1 MSYFTNDH
9 LKISDIIIDFE
20 ENMTLISKTNKLL
33 LSINNL
39 EEFNNLKIELNEKLN
54 NIENDTNI
62 LINTLKIIQYNI
74 RKLYDD
80 FAKIQSS
87 NGDLENKLKAI
98 INDNYALINNSREME
113 KQINYKNIIINEQN
127 KHIKELLKTN
137 KYNDKLIKDLKNKIK
152 NKNCQYKIP
161 NKIKPDIP
169 NSNKTIVNDK
179 IFHYENFLNL
189 KNIFNK
195 NIKKQISILTE
206 NNNETNFK
214 SKINRN
220 VKNEPSESSNVK
232 AKNFRTI
239 DNGKYIFKDDLE
251 QIGDDYIN
259 NKIKRNE
266 TTININKKSN
276 IFNKRKINNNE
287 FKENIIKFFT
297 NKKSYENSKDKI
309 LNNIDNKNKTYSSS
323 NTKKKKRKGQSAKNI
338 FKVNNKKFEFGDEN
352 SKLTSYF
359 LFNLQ
364 REKILDNKNTFEYLN
379 KKINKI

>member
-20 ENMTLISKTNKLL
+20 ENMTLIANTKKLL

-39 EEFNNLKIELNEKLN
+39 DEFNNLKAELNEKLN

-80 FAKIQSS
+80 YAKIQCS

-98 INDNYALINNSREME
+98 INDNYALINKSREME

-127 KHIKELLKTN
+127 KHIKELLKSN

-152 NKNCQYKIP
+152 SKNSQYKIP
-161 NKIKPDIP
+161 NKIKSDIP
-169 NSNKTIVNDK
+169 NANKTIANDK
-179 IFHYENFLNL
+179 IFYYENFLNL

-206 NNNETNFK
+206 NNNGTNIK
-214 SKINRN
+214 YKTNSNL
-220 VKNEPSESSNVK
+220 KNEPSEASNVK
-232 AKNFRTI
+232 TKNFSTI
-239 DNGKYIFKDDLE
+239 DNGKYIFKDELQQTEDE
-251 QIGDDYIN
+251 YIN

-266 TTININKKSN
+266 TTININKNSN

-287 FKENIIKFFT
+287 FKENIIKFST
-297 NKKSYENSKDKI
+297 NKKSYENAKDKI
-309 LNNIDNKNKTYSSS
+309 LNNVNNKHKTHSNS
-323 NTKKKKRKGQSAKNI
+323 NTKKMKRKGQSAKNI
-338 FKVNNKKFEFGDEN
+338 FKVKNKNFEFGDEN

-364 REKILDNKNTFEYLN
+364 REKILNNKNTFEYLN
-379 KKINKI
+379 KK

>member
-20 ENMTLISKTNKLL
+20 ENMTLITNTKKLL

-39 EEFNNLKIELNEKLN
+39 DEFNNLKAELNEKLN
-54 NIENDTNI
+54 NIENDINI

-80 FAKIQSS
+80 YAKIQCS

-98 INDNYALINNSREME
+98 INDNYALINKSREME

-127 KHIKELLKTN
+127 KHIKELLKSN

-152 NKNCQYKIP
+152 SKNSQYKIP
-161 NKIKPDIP
+161 NKIKSDIP
-169 NSNKTIVNDK
+169 NANKTIANDK
-179 IFHYENFLNL
+179 IFYYENFLNL

-206 NNNETNFK
+206 NNNGTNIK
-214 SKINRN
+214 YKTNSNL
-220 VKNEPSESSNVK
+220 KNEPSEASNVK
-232 AKNFRTI
+232 TKNFSTI
-239 DNGKYIFKDDLE
+239 DNGKYIFKDELQQTEDE
-251 QIGDDYIN
+251 YIN

-266 TTININKKSN
+266 TAININKNSN

-287 FKENIIKFFT
+287 FKENIIKFST
-297 NKKSYENSKDKI
+297 NKKSYENAKDKI
-309 LNNIDNKNKTYSSS
+309 LNNVNNKHKTHSNS
-323 NTKKKKRKGQSAKNI
+323 NTKKMKKKGQSAKNI
-338 FKVNNKKFEFGDEN
+338 FKVKNKNFEFGDEN

-364 REKILDNKNTFEYLN
+364 REKILNNKNTFEYLN
-379 KKINKI
+379 KK

>member
-20 ENMTLISKTNKLL
+20 ENMTLISNTKKLL

-39 EEFNNLKIELNEKLN
+39 DEFNNLKAELNEKLN

-80 FAKIQSS
+80 NAKIQCS

-98 INDNYALINNSREME
+98 INDNYALINKSREME

-127 KHIKELLKTN
+127 KHIKELLKSN

-152 NKNCQYKIP
+152 SKNSQYKIP
-161 NKIKPDIP
+161 NKIKSDIP
-169 NSNKTIVNDK
+169 NANKTIANDK
-179 IFHYENFLNL
+179 IFYYENFLNL

-206 NNNETNFK
+206 NNNGTNIK
-214 SKINRN
+214 YKTNSNL
-220 VKNEPSESSNVK
+220 KNEPSEASNVK
-232 AKNFRTI
+232 TKNFSTI
-239 DNGKYIFKDDLE
+239 DNGKYIFKDELQQTEDE
-251 QIGDDYIN
+251 YIN

-266 TTININKKSN
+266 TAININKNSN

-287 FKENIIKFFT
+287 FKENIIKFST
-297 NKKSYENSKDKI
+297 NKKSYENAKDKI
-309 LNNIDNKNKTYSSS
+309 LNNVNNKHKTHSNS
-323 NTKKKKRKGQSAKNI
+323 NTKKMKRKGQSAKNI
-338 FKVNNKKFEFGDEN
+338 FKVKNKNFEFGDEN

-364 REKILDNKNTFEYLN
+364 REKILNNKNTFEYLS
-379 KKINKI
+379 KK

>member
-20 ENMTLISKTNKLL
+20 ENMTLISNTKKLL

-39 EEFNNLKIELNEKLN
+39 DEINNLKAELNEKLN

-80 FAKIQSS
+80 NAKIQCS

-98 INDNYALINNSREME
+98 INDNYALINKSREME

-127 KHIKELLKTN
+127 KHIKELLKSN

-152 NKNCQYKIP
+152 SKNIQYKIP
-161 NKIKPDIP
+161 RIIKSDIP
-169 NSNKTIVNDK
+169 NDNKTIANDK
-179 IFHYENFLNL
+179 IFYYENFLNL

-206 NNNETNFK
+206 NNNGTNIK
-214 SKINRN
+214 YKTNSNL
-220 VKNEPSESSNVK
+220 KNEPSEASNVK
-232 AKNFRTI
+232 TKNFSTI
-239 DNGKYIFKDDLE
+239 DNGKYIFKDELQQTEDE
-251 QIGDDYIN
+251 YIN

-266 TTININKKSN
+266 TAININKNSN

-287 FKENIIKFFT
+287 FKENIIKFST
-297 NKKSYENSKDKI
+297 NKKSYENAKDKI
-309 LNNIDNKNKTYSSS
+309 LNNVNNKHKTHSNS
-323 NTKKKKRKGQSAKNI
+323 NTKKMKKKGQSAKNI
-338 FKVNNKKFEFGDEN
+338 FKVKNKNFEFGDEN

-364 REKILDNKNTFEYLN
+364 REKILNNKNTFEYLN
-379 KKINKI
+379 KK

>member
-152 NKNCQYKIP
+152 NKNCQYRIP

-195 NIKKQISILTE
+195 NLKKQISILTE
-206 NNNETNFK
+206 NNNKTDFNHKTN
-214 SKINRN
+214 SNL
-220 VKNEPSESSNVK
+220 KNEPSEESNTRF
-232 AKNFRTI
+232 KNISTI
-239 DNGKYIFKDDLE
+239 DNGKYIFKDELG
-251 QIGDDYIN
+251 QTDDEYIN

-266 TTININKKSN
+266 TTININNNSN
-276 IFNKRKINNNE
+276 IFNKRKTNNDN
-287 FKENIIKFFT
+287 FRENIIKIT
-297 NKKSYENSKDKI
+297 SNKKTYENTKDKI
-309 LNNIDNKNKTYSSS
+309 LNLLI
-323 NTKKKKRKGQSAKNI
+323 
-338 FKVNNKKFEFGDEN
+338 
-352 SKLTSYF
+352 L
-359 LFNLQ
+359 LF
-364 REKILDNKNTFEYLN
+364 
-379 KKINKI
+379 

>member
-20 ENMTLISKTNKLL
+20 ENMTLISNTKKLL

-39 EEFNNLKIELNEKLN
+39 DEFNNLKAELNEKLN

-80 FAKIQSS
+80 YAKIQCS

-98 INDNYALINNSREME
+98 INDNYALLNKSREME

-127 KHIKELLKTN
+127 KHIKELSKSN

-152 NKNCQYKIP
+152 SKNSQYKIP
-161 NKIKPDIP
+161 NKIKSDIP
-169 NSNKTIVNDK
+169 NANKTIANDK
-179 IFHYENFLNL
+179 IFYYENFLNL

-206 NNNETNFK
+206 NNNGTNIK
-214 SKINRN
+214 YKTNSNL
-220 VKNEPSESSNVK
+220 KNEPSEASNVK
-232 AKNFRTI
+232 TKNFSTI
-239 DNGKYIFKDDLE
+239 DNGKYIFKDELQQTEDE
-251 QIGDDYIN
+251 YIN

-266 TTININKKSN
+266 TAININKNSN

-287 FKENIIKFFT
+287 FKENIIKFST
-297 NKKSYENSKDKI
+297 NKKSYENAKDKI
-309 LNNIDNKNKTYSSS
+309 LNNVNNKHKTHSNS
-323 NTKKKKRKGQSAKNI
+323 NTKQMKRKGQSAKNI
-338 FKVNNKKFEFGDEN
+338 FKVKNKNFEFGDEN

-364 REKILDNKNTFEYLN
+364 REKILNNKNMFEYLN
-379 KKINKI
+379 KK

>member
-20 ENMTLISKTNKLL
+20 ENMTLISNTKKLL

-39 EEFNNLKIELNEKLN
+39 DEFNNLKAELNEKLN

-80 FAKIQSS
+80 YAKIQCS

-98 INDNYALINNSREME
+98 INDNYALINKSREME

-127 KHIKELLKTN
+127 KHIKELLKSN

-152 NKNCQYKIP
+152 SKNIQYKIP
-161 NKIKPDIP
+161 SKIKSDIP
-169 NSNKTIVNDK
+169 NANRTIANDK
-179 IFHYENFLNL
+179 IFYYENFLNL

-206 NNNETNFK
+206 NNNGTNIK
-214 SKINRN
+214 YKTNSNL
-220 VKNEPSESSNVK
+220 KNEPSEASNAK
-232 AKNFRTI
+232 TKNFSTI
-239 DNGKYIFKDDLE
+239 DNGKYIFKDELQQTEDE
-251 QIGDDYIN
+251 YIN

-266 TTININKKSN
+266 TAININKNSN

-287 FKENIIKFFT
+287 FKENIIKFST
-297 NKKSYENSKDKI
+297 NKKSYENAKDKI
-309 LNNIDNKNKTYSSS
+309 LNNVNNKHKTHSNS
-323 NTKKKKRKGQSAKNI
+323 NTKKMKRKGQSAKNI
-338 FKVNNKKFEFGDEN
+338 FKVKNKNFEFGDEN

-364 REKILDNKNTFEYLN
+364 REKILNNKNTFEYLN
-379 KKINKI
+379 KK

>member
-20 ENMTLISKTNKLL
+20 ENMTLISNTKKLL

-39 EEFNNLKIELNEKLN
+39 DEFNNLKAELNEKLN

-80 FAKIQSS
+80 YAKIQCS

-98 INDNYALINNSREME
+98 INDNYALINKSREME
-113 KQINYKNIIINEQN
+113 KQINYKNIIINEQS
-127 KHIKELLKTN
+127 KHIKELLKSN

-152 NKNCQYKIP
+152 SKNSQYKIP
-161 NKIKPDIP
+161 NKIKSDIP
-169 NSNKTIVNDK
+169 NANKTIANDK
-179 IFHYENFLNL
+179 IFYYENFLNL

-206 NNNETNFK
+206 NNNGTNIK
-214 SKINRN
+214 YKTNSNL
-220 VKNEPSESSNVK
+220 KNEPSEASNVK
-232 AKNFRTI
+232 TKNFSTI
-239 DNGKYIFKDDLE
+239 DNGKYIFKDELQQTEDE
-251 QIGDDYIN
+251 YIN

-266 TTININKKSN
+266 TAININKNSN

-287 FKENIIKFFT
+287 FKENIIKFST
-297 NKKSYENSKDKI
+297 NKKSYENAKDKI
-309 LNNIDNKNKTYSSS
+309 LNNVNNKHKTHSNS
-323 NTKKKKRKGQSAKNI
+323 NTKKMKKKGQSAKNI
-338 FKVNNKKFEFGDEN
+338 FKVKNKNFEFGDEN

-364 REKILDNKNTFEYLN
+364 REKILNNKNTFEYLN
-379 KKINKI
+379 KK

>member
-20 ENMTLISKTNKLL
+20 ENMTLITNTKKLL

-39 EEFNNLKIELNEKLN
+39 DEFNNLKAELNEKLN

-80 FAKIQSS
+80 YAKIQCS

-98 INDNYALINNSREME
+98 INDNYALINKSREME

-127 KHIKELLKTN
+127 KHIKELLKSN

-152 NKNCQYKIP
+152 SKNSQYKIP
-161 NKIKPDIP
+161 NKIKSDIP
-169 NSNKTIVNDK
+169 NANKTIANDK
-179 IFHYENFLNL
+179 IFYYENFLNL

-206 NNNETNFK
+206 NNNGTNIK
-214 SKINRN
+214 YKTNSNL
-220 VKNEPSESSNVK
+220 KNEPSEASNAK
-232 AKNFRTI
+232 TKNFSTI
-239 DNGKYIFKDDLE
+239 DNGKYIFKDELQQTEDE
-251 QIGDDYIN
+251 YIN

-266 TTININKKSN
+266 TAININKNSN

-287 FKENIIKFFT
+287 FKENIIKFST
-297 NKKSYENSKDKI
+297 NKKSYENAKDKI
-309 LNNIDNKNKTYSSS
+309 LNNVNNKHKTHSNS
-323 NTKKKKRKGQSAKNI
+323 NTKKMKKKGQSAKNI
-338 FKVNNKKFEFGDEN
+338 FKVKNKNFEFGDEN

-364 REKILDNKNTFEYLN
+364 REKILNNKNTFEYLN
-379 KKINKI
+379 KNK

>member
-20 ENMTLISKTNKLL
+20 ENMTLISNTKKLL

-39 EEFNNLKIELNEKLN
+39 DEFNNLKAELNEKLN

-80 FAKIQSS
+80 NAKIQCS

-98 INDNYALINNSREME
+98 INDNYALINKSREME

-127 KHIKELLKTN
+127 KHIKELLKSN

-152 NKNCQYKIP
+152 SKNSQYKIP
-161 NKIKPDIP
+161 NKIKSDIP
-169 NSNKTIVNDK
+169 NANKTIANDK
-179 IFHYENFLNL
+179 IFYYENFLNI

-206 NNNETNFK
+206 NNNGTNIK
-214 SKINRN
+214 YKTNSNL
-220 VKNEPSESSNVK
+220 KNEPSEASNVK
-232 AKNFRTI
+232 TKNFSTI
-239 DNGKYIFKDDLE
+239 DNGKYIFKDELQQTEDE
-251 QIGDDYIN
+251 YIN

-266 TTININKKSN
+266 TAININKNSN

-287 FKENIIKFFT
+287 FKENIIRFST
-297 NKKSYENSKDKI
+297 NKKSYENAKDKI
-309 LNNIDNKNKTYSSS
+309 LNNVNNKHKTHSNS
-323 NTKKKKRKGQSAKNI
+323 NTKQMKRKGQSAKNI
-338 FKVNNKKFEFGDEN
+338 FKVKNKNFEFGDEN

-364 REKILDNKNTFEYLN
+364 REKILNNKNTFEYLN
-379 KKINKI
+379 KNK

>member
-20 ENMTLISKTNKLL
+20 ENMTLITNTKKLL

-39 EEFNNLKIELNEKLN
+39 DEFNNLKAELNEKLN

-80 FAKIQSS
+80 NAKIQCS

-98 INDNYALINNSREME
+98 INDNYALINKSREME

-127 KHIKELLKTN
+127 KHIKELLKSN

-152 NKNCQYKIP
+152 SKNSQYKIP
-161 NKIKPDIP
+161 NKIKSDIP
-169 NSNKTIVNDK
+169 NANKTIANDK
-179 IFHYENFLNL
+179 IFYYENFLNL

-206 NNNETNFK
+206 NNNGTNIK
-214 SKINRN
+214 YKTNSNL
-220 VKNEPSESSNVK
+220 KNEPSEASNVK
-232 AKNFRTI
+232 TKNFSTI
-239 DNGKYIFKDDLE
+239 DNGKYIFKDELQQTEDE
-251 QIGDDYIN
+251 YIN

-266 TTININKKSN
+266 TAININKNSN

-287 FKENIIKFFT
+287 FKENIIKFST
-297 NKKSYENSKDKI
+297 NKKSYENAKDKI
-309 LNNIDNKNKTYSSS
+309 LNNVNNKHKTHSNS
-323 NTKKKKRKGQSAKNI
+323 NTKKMKRKGQSAKNI
-338 FKVNNKKFEFGDEN
+338 FKVKNKNFEFGDEN

-364 REKILDNKNTFEYLN
+364 REKILNNKNTFEYLN
-379 KKINKI
+379 KK

>member
-20 ENMTLISKTNKLL
+20 ENMTLISNTKKLL

-39 EEFNNLKIELNEKLN
+39 DEFNNLKAELNEKLN
-54 NIENDTNI
+54 SIENDTNI

-80 FAKIQSS
+80 YAKIQCS

-98 INDNYALINNSREME
+98 INDNYALINKSREME

-127 KHIKELLKTN
+127 KHIKELLKSN

-152 NKNCQYKIP
+152 SKNIQYKIP
-161 NKIKPDIP
+161 RKIKSDIP
-169 NSNKTIVNDK
+169 NANKTIANDK
-179 IFHYENFLNL
+179 IFYYENFLNL

-206 NNNETNFK
+206 NNNGTNIK
-214 SKINRN
+214 YKTNSNL
-220 VKNEPSESSNVK
+220 KNEPSEASNVK
-232 AKNFRTI
+232 TKNFSTI
-239 DNGKYIFKDDLE
+239 DNGKYIFKDELQQTEDE
-251 QIGDDYIN
+251 YIN

-266 TTININKKSN
+266 TAININKNSN

-287 FKENIIKFFT
+287 FKENIIRFST
-297 NKKSYENSKDKI
+297 NKKSYENAKDKI
-309 LNNIDNKNKTYSSS
+309 LNNVNNKHKTHSNS
-323 NTKKKKRKGQSAKNI
+323 NTKQMKRKGQSAKNI
-338 FKVNNKKFEFGDEN
+338 FKVKNKNFEFGDEN

-364 REKILDNKNTFEYLN
+364 REKILN
-379 KKINKI
+379 KK

>member
-20 ENMTLISKTNKLL
+20 ENMTLISNTKKLL

-39 EEFNNLKIELNEKLN
+39 DEFNNLKAELNEKLN

-80 FAKIQSS
+80 YAKIQCS

-98 INDNYALINNSREME
+98 INDNYALINKSREME

-127 KHIKELLKTN
+127 KHIKELLKSN

-152 NKNCQYKIP
+152 SKNSQYKIP
-161 NKIKPDIP
+161 RKIKSDIP
-169 NSNKTIVNDK
+169 NANKTIANDK
-179 IFHYENFLNL
+179 IFYYENFLNL

-206 NNNETNFK
+206 NNNGTNIK
-214 SKINRN
+214 YKTNSNL
-220 VKNEPSESSNVK
+220 KNEPSEASNVK
-232 AKNFRTI
+232 TKNFSTI
-239 DNGKYIFKDDLE
+239 DNGKYIFKDELQQTEDE
-251 QIGDDYIN
+251 YIN

-266 TTININKKSN
+266 TAININKNSN

-287 FKENIIKFFT
+287 FKENIIKFST
-297 NKKSYENSKDKI
+297 NKKSYENAKDKI
-309 LNNIDNKNKTYSSS
+309 LNNVNNKNKTHSNS
-323 NTKKKKRKGQSAKNI
+323 NTKKMKRKGQSAKNI
-338 FKVNNKKFEFGDEN
+338 FKVKNKNFEFGDEN

-364 REKILDNKNTFEYLN
+364 REKILNNKNTFEYSN
-379 KKINKI
+379 KK

>member
-20 ENMTLISKTNKLL
+20 ENMTLISNTKKLL

-39 EEFNNLKIELNEKLN
+39 DEFNNLKAELNEKLN

-80 FAKIQSS
+80 YAKIQCS

-98 INDNYALINNSREME
+98 INDNYALINKSREME

-127 KHIKELLKTN
+127 KHIKELLKSN

-152 NKNCQYKIP
+152 SKNSQYKIP
-161 NKIKPDIP
+161 NKIKSDIP
-169 NSNKTIVNDK
+169 NANKTIANDK
-179 IFHYENFLNL
+179 IFYYENFLNL

-206 NNNETNFK
+206 NNNGTNIK
-214 SKINRN
+214 YKTNSNL
-220 VKNEPSESSNVK
+220 KNEPSEASNVK
-232 AKNFRTI
+232 TKNFSTI
-239 DNGKYIFKDDLE
+239 DNGKYIFKDELQQTEDE
-251 QIGDDYIN
+251 YIN

-266 TTININKKSN
+266 TAININKNSN

-287 FKENIIKFFT
+287 FKENIIKFST
-297 NKKSYENSKDKI
+297 NKKSYENAKDKI
-309 LNNIDNKNKTYSSS
+309 LNNVNNKHKTHSNS
-323 NTKKKKRKGQSAKNI
+323 NTKKMKKKGQSAKNI
-338 FKVNNKKFEFGDEN
+338 FKVKNKNFEFGDEN

-364 REKILDNKNTFEYLN
+364 REKILNNKNTFEYLN
-379 KKINKI
+379 KK

>member
-20 ENMTLISKTNKLL
+20 ENMTLITNTKKLL

-39 EEFNNLKIELNEKLN
+39 DEFNNLKAELNEKLN
-54 NIENDTNI
+54 NIENDINI

-80 FAKIQSS
+80 YAKIQCS

-98 INDNYALINNSREME
+98 INDNYALINKSREME

-127 KHIKELLKTN
+127 KHIKELLKSN

-152 NKNCQYKIP
+152 SKNSQYKIP
-161 NKIKPDIP
+161 NKIKSDIP
-169 NSNKTIVNDK
+169 NANKTIANDK
-179 IFHYENFLNL
+179 IFYYENFLNL

-206 NNNETNFK
+206 NNNGTNIK
-214 SKINRN
+214 YKTNSNL
-220 VKNEPSESSNVK
+220 KNEPSEASNVK
-232 AKNFRTI
+232 TKNFSTI
-239 DNGKYIFKDDLE
+239 DNGKYIFKDELQQTEDE
-251 QIGDDYIN
+251 YIN

-266 TTININKKSN
+266 TTININKNSN

-287 FKENIIKFFT
+287 FKENIIKFST
-297 NKKSYENSKDKI
+297 NKKSYENAKDKI
-309 LNNIDNKNKTYSSS
+309 LNNVNNKHKTHSNS
-323 NTKKKKRKGQSAKNI
+323 NTKKMKKKGQSAKNI
-338 FKVNNKKFEFGDEN
+338 FKVKNKNFEFGDEN

-364 REKILDNKNTFEYLN
+364 REKILNNKKTFEYLN
-379 KKINKI
+379 KK

>member
-20 ENMTLISKTNKLL
+20 ENMTLITNTKKFL

-39 EEFNNLKIELNEKLN
+39 DEFNNLKAELNEKLN

-80 FAKIQSS
+80 YAKNQCS

-98 INDNYALINNSREME
+98 INDNYALINKSREME

-127 KHIKELLKTN
+127 KHIKELLKSN

-152 NKNCQYKIP
+152 SKNSQYKIP
-161 NKIKPDIP
+161 NKIKSDIP
-169 NSNKTIVNDK
+169 NANKTIANDK
-179 IFHYENFLNL
+179 IFYYENFLNL

-206 NNNETNFK
+206 NNNGTNIK
-214 SKINRN
+214 YKTNSNL
-220 VKNEPSESSNVK
+220 KNEPSEVSNAK
-232 AKNFRTI
+232 TKNFSTI
-239 DNGKYIFKDDLE
+239 DNGKYIFKDELQQTEDE
-251 QIGDDYIN
+251 YIN

-266 TTININKKSN
+266 TTINIYKNSN
-276 IFNKRKINNNE
+276 IFNKKKINNNE
-287 FKENIIKFFT
+287 FKENIIKFST
-297 NKKSYENSKDKI
+297 NKKSYENAKDKI
-309 LNNIDNKNKTYSSS
+309 LNNVNNKHKTHS
-323 NTKKKKRKGQSAKNI
+323 NSNIKQMKRKGQSAKNI
-338 FKVNNKKFEFGDEN
+338 FKVKNKNFEFGDEN

-364 REKILDNKNTFEYLN
+364 REKILNNKNTF
-379 KKINKI
+379 

>member
-20 ENMTLISKTNKLL
+20 ENMTLISNTKKLL

-39 EEFNNLKIELNEKLN
+39 DEFNNLKAELNEKLN

-80 FAKIQSS
+80 NAKIQCS
-87 NGDLENKLKAI
+87 NGDLENKLNAI
-98 INDNYALINNSREME
+98 INDNYALLNKSREME

-127 KHIKELLKTN
+127 KHIKELLKSN

-152 NKNCQYKIP
+152 SKNSQYKIP
-161 NKIKPDIP
+161 NKIKSDIP
-169 NSNKTIVNDK
+169 NANKTIANDK
-179 IFHYENFLNL
+179 IFYYENFLNL

-206 NNNETNFK
+206 NNNGTNIK
-214 SKINRN
+214 YKTNSNL
-220 VKNEPSESSNVK
+220 KNEPSEASN
-232 AKNFRTI
+232 AKTKIFSTI
-239 DNGKYIFKDDLE
+239 DNGKYIFKDELQQTEDE
-251 QIGDDYIN
+251 YIN
-259 NKIKRNE
+259 NIIKRNE
-266 TTININKKSN
+266 TTTNINKNSN

-287 FKENIIKFFT
+287 FKENIIKFST
-297 NKKSYENSKDKI
+297 NKKSYENAKDKI
-309 LNNIDNKNKTYSSS
+309 LNNVNNKHKTHSNS
-323 NTKKKKRKGQSAKNI
+323 NTKKMKKKGQSAKNI
-338 FKVNNKKFEFGDEN
+338 FKVKNKNFEFGDEN

-364 REKILDNKNTFEYLN
+364 REKILNNKNTFEYLN
-379 KKINKI
+379 KNK

>member
-20 ENMTLISKTNKLL
+20 ENMTLISNINKLL

-39 EEFNNLKIELNEKLN
+39 DEFNNLKSELNEKLN

-80 FAKIQSS
+80 FAKMQCRY
-87 NGDLENKLKAI
+87 GDLENKLKAI
-98 INDNYALINNSREME
+98 INDNLNLLNKSKETE
-113 KQINYKNIIINEQN
+113 KQINYKNIIIDEQN

-137 KYNDKLIKDLKNKIK
+137 KYNDRLIKDLKYQIK
-152 NKNCQYKIP
+152 NKNNHYKVNNQVKQEIP
-161 NKIKPDIP
+161 NG
-169 NSNKTIVNDK
+169 NKTLENDK

-195 NIKKQISILTE
+195 NLKKQICILTE
-206 NNNETNFK
+206 NNNGTDYNHKTN
-214 SKINRN
+214 SNL
-220 VKNEPSESSNVK
+220 KNAPSEESNTRF
-232 AKNFRTI
+232 KNFSTI
-239 DNGKYIFKDDLE
+239 DNGKYIFKDELAQTDE
-251 QIGDDYIN
+251 EYIN

-266 TTININKKSN
+266 TTININNNSN
-276 IFNKRKINNNE
+276 LFNKRKTNNDN
-287 FKENIIKFFT
+287 FKENNIKISS
-297 NKKSYENSKDKI
+297 NKKTYENTKDKI
-309 LNNIDNKNKTYSSS
+309 LNKANNSNKTHI
-323 NTKKKKRKGQSAKNI
+323 NFDTKKMKKKGKSAKNI
-338 FKVNNKKFEFGDEN
+338 FKVKNKNFEFGDEN

-364 REKILDNKNTFEYLN
+364 REKILNNKNTFEFLN
-379 KKINKI
+379 KK

>member
-20 ENMTLISKTNKLL
+20 ENMTLISNTKKLL

-39 EEFNNLKIELNEKLN
+39 DEFNNLKAELNEKLN

-80 FAKIQSS
+80 YAKIQCS

-98 INDNYALINNSREME
+98 INDNYALINKSREME

-127 KHIKELLKTN
+127 KHIKELLKSN

-152 NKNCQYKIP
+152 SKNSQYKIP
-161 NKIKPDIP
+161 NKIKSDIP
-169 NSNKTIVNDK
+169 NANKTIANDK
-179 IFHYENFLNL
+179 IFYYENFLNL

-206 NNNETNFK
+206 NNNGTNIK
-214 SKINRN
+214 YKTNSNL
-220 VKNEPSESSNVK
+220 KNEPSEASNVK
-232 AKNFRTI
+232 TKNFSTI
-239 DNGKYIFKDDLE
+239 DNGKYIFKDELQQTEDE
-251 QIGDDYIN
+251 YIN

-266 TTININKKSN
+266 TAININKNSN

-287 FKENIIKFFT
+287 FKENIIKFST
-297 NKKSYENSKDKI
+297 NKKSYENAKDKI
-309 LNNIDNKNKTYSSS
+309 LNNVNNKHKTHSNS
-323 NTKKKKRKGQSAKNI
+323 NTKKMKRKGQSAKNI
-338 FKVNNKKFEFGDEN
+338 FKVKNKNFEFGDEN

-364 REKILDNKNTFEYLN
+364 REKILNNKNTFEYLS
-379 KKINKI
+379 KK

>member
-20 ENMTLISKTNKLL
+20 ENMTLISNTKKLL

-39 EEFNNLKIELNEKLN
+39 DEFNNLKVELNEKLN

-80 FAKIQSS
+80 NAKIQCS

-98 INDNYALINNSREME
+98 INDNYALINKSREME

-127 KHIKELLKTN
+127 KHIKELLKSN

-152 NKNCQYKIP
+152 SKNSQYKIP
-161 NKIKPDIP
+161 NKIKSDIP
-169 NSNKTIVNDK
+169 NANKTISNDK
-179 IFHYENFLNL
+179 IFYYENFLNL

-206 NNNETNFK
+206 NNNGTNIK
-214 SKINRN
+214 YKTNSNL
-220 VKNEPSESSNVK
+220 KNEPSEASNVK
-232 AKNFRTI
+232 TKNFSTI
-239 DNGKYIFKDDLE
+239 DNGKYIFKDELQQTEDE
-251 QIGDDYIN
+251 YIN

-266 TTININKKSN
+266 TTININKNSN

-287 FKENIIKFFT
+287 FKENIIKFST
-297 NKKSYENSKDKI
+297 NKKSYENAKDKI
-309 LNNIDNKNKTYSSS
+309 LNNVNNKHKTHSNS
-323 NTKKKKRKGQSAKNI
+323 NTKQMKRKGQSAKNI
-338 FKVNNKKFEFGDEN
+338 FKVKNKNFEFGDEN

-364 REKILDNKNTFEYLN
+364 REKILNNKNTFEYLN
-379 KKINKI
+379 KK

>member
-20 ENMTLISKTNKLL
+20 ENMTLISNTKKLL

-39 EEFNNLKIELNEKLN
+39 DGFNNLKEELNEKLN

-98 INDNYALINNSREME
+98 INDNYALINKSREME

-127 KHIKELLKTN
+127 KHIKELLKSN

-152 NKNCQYKIP
+152 SKNSQYKIP
-161 NKIKPDIP
+161 NKIKSDIP
-169 NSNKTIVNDK
+169 NANKTIANDK
-179 IFHYENFLNL
+179 IFYYENFLNL

-206 NNNETNFK
+206 NNNGTNIK
-214 SKINRN
+214 YKTNSNL
-220 VKNEPSESSNVK
+220 KNEPSEASNVK
-232 AKNFRTI
+232 TKNFSTI
-239 DNGKYIFKDDLE
+239 DNGKYIFKDELQQTEDE
-251 QIGDDYIN
+251 YIN

-266 TTININKKSN
+266 TAININKNSN

-287 FKENIIKFFT
+287 FKENIIKFST
-297 NKKSYENSKDKI
+297 NKKSYENAKDKI
-309 LNNIDNKNKTYSSS
+309 LNNVNNKHKTHSNS
-323 NTKKKKRKGQSAKNI
+323 NTKKMKKKGQSAKNI
-338 FKVNNKKFEFGDEN
+338 FKVKNKNFEFGDEN

-364 REKILDNKNTFEYLN
+364 REKIINNKNTFEYLN
-379 KKINKI
+379 KK

>member
-20 ENMTLISKTNKLL
+20 ENMTLITNTKKLL

-39 EEFNNLKIELNEKLN
+39 DEFNNLKAELNEKLN

-80 FAKIQSS
+80 YAKIQCS

-98 INDNYALINNSREME
+98 INDNYALINKSREME

-127 KHIKELLKTN
+127 KHIKELLKSN
-137 KYNDKLIKDLKNKIK
+137 KYNDKLIKDLKSKIK
-152 NKNCQYKIP
+152 SKNSQYKIP
-161 NKIKPDIP
+161 SKIKSEIP
-169 NSNKTIVNDK
+169 NANKTIANDK
-179 IFHYENFLNL
+179 IFYYENFLNL

-206 NNNETNFK
+206 NNNGTNIK
-214 SKINRN
+214 YKTNSNL
-220 VKNEPSESSNVK
+220 KNEPSEASNVK
-232 AKNFRTI
+232 TKNFSTI
-239 DNGKYIFKDDLE
+239 DNGKYIFKDELQQTEDE
-251 QIGDDYIN
+251 YIN

-266 TTININKKSN
+266 TAININKNSN

-287 FKENIIKFFT
+287 FKENIIKFST
-297 NKKSYENSKDKI
+297 NKKSYENAKDKI
-309 LNNIDNKNKTYSSS
+309 LNNVNNKHKTHSNS
-323 NTKKKKRKGQSAKNI
+323 NTKKMKKKGQSAKNI
-338 FKVNNKKFEFGDEN
+338 FKVKNKNFEFGDEN

-364 REKILDNKNTFEYLN
+364 REKILNNKNTFEYLN
-379 KKINKI
+379 KK

>member
-20 ENMTLISKTNKLL
+20 ENMTLITNTKKLL

-39 EEFNNLKIELNEKLN
+39 DEFNNLKAELNEKLN

-80 FAKIQSS
+80 YAKIQSS
-87 NGDLENKLKAI
+87 NSDLENKLKAI
-98 INDNYALINNSREME
+98 INDNYALINKSREME

-127 KHIKELLKTN
+127 KHIKELLKSN

-152 NKNCQYKIP
+152 SKNSQYKIP
-161 NKIKPDIP
+161 NKIKSDIP
-169 NSNKTIVNDK
+169 NANKTIANDK
-179 IFHYENFLNL
+179 IFYYENFLNL

-206 NNNETNFK
+206 NNNGTNIK
-214 SKINRN
+214 YKTNSNL
-220 VKNEPSESSNVK
+220 KNEPSEASNVK
-232 AKNFRTI
+232 TKNFSTI
-239 DNGKYIFKDDLE
+239 DNGKYIFKDELQQTEDE
-251 QIGDDYIN
+251 YIN

-266 TTININKKSN
+266 TAININKNSN

-287 FKENIIKFFT
+287 FKENIIKFST
-297 NKKSYENSKDKI
+297 NKKSYENAKDKI
-309 LNNIDNKNKTYSSS
+309 LNNVNNKHKTHSNS
-323 NTKKKKRKGQSAKNI
+323 NTKQMKRKGQSAKNI
-338 FKVNNKKFEFGDEN
+338 FKVKNKNFEFGDEN

-364 REKILDNKNTFEYLN
+364 REKILNNKNIFEYLN
-379 KKINKI
+379 KK

>member
-20 ENMTLISKTNKLL
+20 ENMTLISNTKKLL

-39 EEFNNLKIELNEKLN
+39 DEFNNLKAELNEKLN

-80 FAKIQSS
+80 NAKIQCS

-98 INDNYALINNSREME
+98 INDNYALINKSREME

-127 KHIKELLKTN
+127 KHIKELLKSN

-152 NKNCQYKIP
+152 SKNSQYKIP
-161 NKIKPDIP
+161 NKIKSDIP
-169 NSNKTIVNDK
+169 NANKTIANDK
-179 IFHYENFLNL
+179 IFYYENFLNL

-206 NNNETNFK
+206 NNNGTNIK
-214 SKINRN
+214 YKTNSNL
-220 VKNEPSESSNVK
+220 KNEPSEASNVK
-232 AKNFRTI
+232 TKNFSTI
-239 DNGKYIFKDDLE
+239 DNGKYIFKDELQQTEDE
-251 QIGDDYIN
+251 YIN

-266 TTININKKSN
+266 TAININKNSN

-287 FKENIIKFFT
+287 FKENIIKFST
-297 NKKSYENSKDKI
+297 NKKSYENAKDKI
-309 LNNIDNKNKTYSSS
+309 LNNVNNKHKTHSNS
-323 NTKKKKRKGQSAKNI
+323 NTKQMKRKGQSAKNI
-338 FKVNNKKFEFGDEN
+338 FKVKNKNFEFGDEN

-364 REKILDNKNTFEYLN
+364 REKILNNKNAFEYLN
-379 KKINKI
+379 KK

>member
-20 ENMTLISKTNKLL
+20 ENMTLISNTKKLL

-39 EEFNNLKIELNEKLN
+39 DEFNNLKAELNEKLN

-80 FAKIQSS
+80 YAKIQCS

-98 INDNYALINNSREME
+98 INDNYALINKSREME

-127 KHIKELLKTN
+127 KHIKELLKSN

-152 NKNCQYKIP
+152 SKNSQYKIP
-161 NKIKPDIP
+161 NKIKSDIP
-169 NSNKTIVNDK
+169 NANKTIANDK
-179 IFHYENFLNL
+179 IFYYENFLNL

-206 NNNETNFK
+206 NNNGTNIK
-214 SKINRN
+214 YKTNSNL
-220 VKNEPSESSNVK
+220 KNEPSEASNVK
-232 AKNFRTI
+232 TKNFSTI
-239 DNGKYIFKDDLE
+239 DNGKYIFKDELQQTEDE
-251 QIGDDYIN
+251 YIN

-266 TTININKKSN
+266 TAININKNSN

-287 FKENIIKFFT
+287 FKENIIKFST
-297 NKKSYENSKDKI
+297 NKKSYENAKDKI
-309 LNNIDNKNKTYSSS
+309 LNNVNNKHKTHSNS
-323 NTKKKKRKGQSAKNI
+323 NTKKMKRKGQSAKNI
-338 FKVNNKKFEFGDEN
+338 FKVKNKNFEFGDEN

-364 REKILDNKNTFEYLN
+364 REKILNNKNTFEYLN
-379 KKINKI
+379 KK

>member
-20 ENMTLISKTNKLL
+20 ENMTLISNTKKLL

-39 EEFNNLKIELNEKLN
+39 DEFNNLKEELNEKLN

-80 FAKIQSS
+80 YAKNQCS
-87 NGDLENKLKAI
+87 NGDLENKLKTI
-98 INDNYALINNSREME
+98 INDNYALINKSREME

-127 KHIKELLKTN
+127 KHIKELLKSN

-152 NKNCQYKIP
+152 SKNSQYKIP
-161 NKIKPDIP
+161 NKIKSDIP
-169 NSNKTIVNDK
+169 NDNKTIANDK
-179 IFHYENFLNL
+179 IFYYENFLNL

-206 NNNETNFK
+206 NNNGTNIK
-214 SKINRN
+214 YKTNSNL
-220 VKNEPSESSNVK
+220 KNEPSEASNVK
-232 AKNFRTI
+232 TKNFSTI
-239 DNGKYIFKDDLE
+239 DNGKYIFKDELQQTEDE
-251 QIGDDYIN
+251 YIN

-266 TTININKKSN
+266 TAININKNSN

-287 FKENIIKFFT
+287 FKENIIKFST
-297 NKKSYENSKDKI
+297 NKKSYENAKDKI
-309 LNNIDNKNKTYSSS
+309 LNNVNNKHKTHSNS
-323 NTKKKKRKGQSAKNI
+323 NTKKMKRKGQSAKNI
-338 FKVNNKKFEFGDEN
+338 FKVKNKNFEFGDEN

-364 REKILDNKNTFEYLN
+364 REKILNNKNTFEYLN
-379 KKINKI
+379 KK

>member
-20 ENMTLISKTNKLL
+20 ENMTLISNTKKLL

-39 EEFNNLKIELNEKLN
+39 DEFNNLKAELNEKLN

-80 FAKIQSS
+80 YAKIQCS

-98 INDNYALINNSREME
+98 INDNYALINKSREME

-127 KHIKELLKTN
+127 KHIKELLKSN

-152 NKNCQYKIP
+152 SKNSQYKIP
-161 NKIKPDIP
+161 NKIKSDIP
-169 NSNKTIVNDK
+169 NDNKTIANDK
-179 IFHYENFLNL
+179 IFYYENFLNL

-206 NNNETNFK
+206 NNNGTNIK
-214 SKINRN
+214 YKTNSNL
-220 VKNEPSESSNVK
+220 KNEPSEASNVK
-232 AKNFRTI
+232 TKNFSTI
-239 DNGKYIFKDDLE
+239 DNGKYIFKDELQQTEDE
-251 QIGDDYIN
+251 YIN

-266 TTININKKSN
+266 TAININKNSN

-287 FKENIIKFFT
+287 FKENIIKFST
-297 NKKSYENSKDKI
+297 NKKSYENAKDKI
-309 LNNIDNKNKTYSSS
+309 LNNVNNKHKTHSNS
-323 NTKKKKRKGQSAKNI
+323 NTKKMKKKGQSAKNI
-338 FKVNNKKFEFGDEN
+338 FKVKNKNFEFGDEN

-364 REKILDNKNTFEYLN
+364 REKILNNKNTFEYLN
-379 KKINKI
+379 KK

>member
-20 ENMTLISKTNKLL
+20 ENMTLISNTKKLL

-39 EEFNNLKIELNEKLN
+39 DEFNNLKAELNEKLN

-80 FAKIQSS
+80 YAKIQCS

-98 INDNYALINNSREME
+98 INDNYAL
-113 KQINYKNIIINEQN
+113 N
-127 KHIKELLKTN
+127 KHIKELLKSN

-152 NKNCQYKIP
+152 SKNSQYKIP
-161 NKIKPDIP
+161 NKIKSDIP
-169 NSNKTIVNDK
+169 NANKTIANDK
-179 IFHYENFLNL
+179 IFYYENFLNL

-206 NNNETNFK
+206 NNNGTNIK
-214 SKINRN
+214 YKTNSNL
-220 VKNEPSESSNVK
+220 KNEPSEASNVK
-232 AKNFRTI
+232 TKNFSTI
-239 DNGKYIFKDDLE
+239 DNGKYIFKDELQQTEDE
-251 QIGDDYIN
+251 YIN

-266 TTININKKSN
+266 TAININKNSN

-287 FKENIIKFFT
+287 FKENIIKFST
-297 NKKSYENSKDKI
+297 NKKSYENAKDKI
-309 LNNIDNKNKTYSSS
+309 LNNVNNKNKTHSNS
-323 NTKKKKRKGQSAKNI
+323 NTKKMKKKGQSAKNI
-338 FKVNNKKFEFGDEN
+338 FKVKNKNFEFGDEN

-364 REKILDNKNTFEYLN
+364 REKILNNKNTFEYLN
-379 KKINKI
+379 KK

>member
-20 ENMTLISKTNKLL
+20 ENMTLISNTKKLL

-39 EEFNNLKIELNEKLN
+39 DEFNNLKAELNEKLN

-80 FAKIQSS
+80 YAKNQCS
-87 NGDLENKLKAI
+87 NDDLENKLKAI
-98 INDNYALINNSREME
+98 INDNYALINKSREME

-127 KHIKELLKTN
+127 KHIKELLKSN

-152 NKNCQYKIP
+152 SKNSQYKIP
-161 NKIKPDIP
+161 NKIKSDIP
-169 NSNKTIVNDK
+169 NANRTIANDK
-179 IFHYENFLNL
+179 IFYYENFLNL

-206 NNNETNFK
+206 NNNGTNIK
-214 SKINRN
+214 YKTNSNL
-220 VKNEPSESSNVK
+220 KNEPSEASNVK
-232 AKNFRTI
+232 TKNFSTI
-239 DNGKYIFKDDLE
+239 DNGKYIFKDELQQTEDE
-251 QIGDDYIN
+251 YIN

-266 TTININKKSN
+266 TTININKNSN

-287 FKENIIKFFT
+287 FKENIIKFST
-297 NKKSYENSKDKI
+297 NKKSYENAKDKI
-309 LNNIDNKNKTYSSS
+309 LNNVNNKHKTHSNS
-323 NTKKKKRKGQSAKNI
+323 NTKQMKRKGQSAKNI
-338 FKVNNKKFEFGDEN
+338 FKVKNKNFEFGDEN

-364 REKILDNKNTFEYLN
+364 REKILNNKNTFEYLN
-379 KKINKI
+379 KK

>member
-20 ENMTLISKTNKLL
+20 ENMTLITNTKKLL

-39 EEFNNLKIELNEKLN
+39 DEFNNLKAELNEKLN

-80 FAKIQSS
+80 YAKIQCS

-98 INDNYALINNSREME
+98 INDNYALINKSREME

-127 KHIKELLKTN
+127 KHIKELLKSN

-152 NKNCQYKIP
+152 SKNSQYKIP
-161 NKIKPDIP
+161 NKIKSDIP
-169 NSNKTIVNDK
+169 NDNKTIANDK
-179 IFHYENFLNL
+179 IFYYENFLNL

-206 NNNETNFK
+206 NNNGTNIK
-214 SKINRN
+214 YKTNSNL
-220 VKNEPSESSNVK
+220 KNEPSEASNVK
-232 AKNFRTI
+232 TKNFSTI
-239 DNGKYIFKDDLE
+239 DNGKYIFKDELQQTEDE
-251 QIGDDYIN
+251 YIN

-266 TTININKKSN
+266 TAININKNSN

-287 FKENIIKFFT
+287 FKENIIKFST
-297 NKKSYENSKDKI
+297 NKKSYENAKDKI
-309 LNNIDNKNKTYSSS
+309 LNNVNNKHKTHSNS
-323 NTKKKKRKGQSAKNI
+323 NTKKMKRKGQSAKNI
-338 FKVNNKKFEFGDEN
+338 FKVKNKNFEFGDEN

-364 REKILDNKNTFEYLN
+364 REKILNNKNTFEYLN
-379 KKINKI
+379 KK

>member
-20 ENMTLISKTNKLL
+20 ENMTLISNTKKLL

-39 EEFNNLKIELNEKLN
+39 DEFNNLKAELNEKLN

-80 FAKIQSS
+80 YAKIQCS

-98 INDNYALINNSREME
+98 INDNYALINKSREME

-127 KHIKELLKTN
+127 KHIKELLKSN

-152 NKNCQYKIP
+152 SKNSQYKIP
-161 NKIKPDIP
+161 NKIKSDIP
-169 NSNKTIVNDK
+169 NANKTIANDK
-179 IFHYENFLNL
+179 IFYYENFLNL

-206 NNNETNFK
+206 NNNGTNIK
-214 SKINRN
+214 YKTNSNL
-220 VKNEPSESSNVK
+220 KNEPSEASN
-232 AKNFRTI
+232 AKTKIFSTI
-239 DNGKYIFKDDLE
+239 DNGKYIFKDELQQTEDE
-251 QIGDDYIN
+251 YIN

-266 TTININKKSN
+266 TTININKNSN

-287 FKENIIKFFT
+287 FKENIIKFST
-297 NKKSYENSKDKI
+297 NKKSYENAKDKI
-309 LNNIDNKNKTYSSS
+309 LNNVNNKHKTHS
-323 NTKKKKRKGQSAKNI
+323 NSNIKKMKRKGQSAKNI
-338 FKVNNKKFEFGDEN
+338 FKVKNKNFEFGDEN

-364 REKILDNKNTFEYLN
+364 REKILNNKNTFEYLN
-379 KKINKI
+379 KK

>member
-20 ENMTLISKTNKLL
+20 ENMTLISNTKKLL

-39 EEFNNLKIELNEKLN
+39 DEFNNLKAELNEKLN

-80 FAKIQSS
+80 YAKIQSS
-87 NGDLENKLKAI
+87 NSDLENKLKAI
-98 INDNYALINNSREME
+98 INDNYALINKSREME

-127 KHIKELLKTN
+127 KHIKELLKSN

-152 NKNCQYKIP
+152 SKNSQYKIP
-161 NKIKPDIP
+161 NKIKSDIP
-169 NSNKTIVNDK
+169 NANKTIANDK
-179 IFHYENFLNL
+179 IFYYENFLNL

-206 NNNETNFK
+206 NNNGTNIK
-214 SKINRN
+214 YKTNSNL
-220 VKNEPSESSNVK
+220 KNEPSEASNVK
-232 AKNFRTI
+232 TKNFSTI
-239 DNGKYIFKDDLE
+239 DNGKYIFKDELQQTEDE
-251 QIGDDYIN
+251 YIN
-259 NKIKRNE
+259 NKIERNE
-266 TTININKKSN
+266 TAININKNSN

-287 FKENIIKFFT
+287 FKENIIKFST
-297 NKKSYENSKDKI
+297 NKKSYENAKDKI
-309 LNNIDNKNKTYSSS
+309 LNNVNNKHKTHSNS
-323 NTKKKKRKGQSAKNI
+323 NTKKMKRKGQSAKNI
-338 FKVNNKKFEFGDEN
+338 FKVKNKNFEFGDEN

-364 REKILDNKNTFEYLN
+364 REKILNNKNTFEYLS
-379 KKINKI
+379 KK

>member
-20 ENMTLISKTNKLL
+20 ENMTLISNSKKLL

-39 EEFNNLKIELNEKLN
+39 DEFNNLKAELNEKLN

-80 FAKIQSS
+80 NAKIQCS

-98 INDNYALINNSREME
+98 INDNYALINKSREME

-127 KHIKELLKTN
+127 KHIKELLKSN

-152 NKNCQYKIP
+152 SKNSQYKIP
-161 NKIKPDIP
+161 NKIKSDIP
-169 NSNKTIVNDK
+169 NANKTIANDK
-179 IFHYENFLNL
+179 IFYYENFLNL

-206 NNNETNFK
+206 NNNGTNIK
-214 SKINRN
+214 YKTNSNL
-220 VKNEPSESSNVK
+220 KNEPSEASNVK
-232 AKNFRTI
+232 TKNFSKI
-239 DNGKYIFKDDLE
+239 DNGKYIFKDELQQTEDE
-251 QIGDDYIN
+251 YIN

-266 TTININKKSN
+266 TAININKNSN

-287 FKENIIKFFT
+287 FKENIIKFST
-297 NKKSYENSKDKI
+297 NKKSYENAKDKI
-309 LNNIDNKNKTYSSS
+309 LNNVNNKNKTHSNS
-323 NTKKKKRKGQSAKNI
+323 NTKKMKRKGQSAKNI
-338 FKVNNKKFEFGDEN
+338 FKVKNKNFEFGDEN

-364 REKILDNKNTFEYLN
+364 REKILNNKNTFEYLN
-379 KKINKI
+379 KK

>member
-20 ENMTLISKTNKLL
+20 ENMTLISNTKKLL

-39 EEFNNLKIELNEKLN
+39 DEFNNLKAELNEKLN

-80 FAKIQSS
+80 NAKIQCS

-98 INDNYALINNSREME
+98 INDNYALINKSREME

-127 KHIKELLKTN
+127 KHIKELLKSN

-152 NKNCQYKIP
+152 SKNSQYKIP
-161 NKIKPDIP
+161 NKIKSDIP
-169 NSNKTIVNDK
+169 NANKTIANDK
-179 IFHYENFLNL
+179 IFYYENFLNL

-206 NNNETNFK
+206 NNNGTNIK
-214 SKINRN
+214 YKTNSNL
-220 VKNEPSESSNVK
+220 KNEPSEASNVK
-232 AKNFRTI
+232 TKNFSTI
-239 DNGKYIFKDDLE
+239 DNGKYIFKDELQQTEDE
-251 QIGDDYIN
+251 YIN

-266 TTININKKSN
+266 TAININKNSN

-287 FKENIIKFFT
+287 FKENIIKFST
-297 NKKSYENSKDKI
+297 NKKSYENAKDKI
-309 LNNIDNKNKTYSSS
+309 LNNVNNKHKTHSNS
-323 NTKKKKRKGQSAKNI
+323 NTKKMKRKGQSAKNI
-338 FKVNNKKFEFGDEN
+338 FKVKNKNFEFGDEN

-364 REKILDNKNTFEYLN
+364 REKILNNKNTFEYLN
-379 KKINKI
+379 KNK

>member
-20 ENMTLISKTNKLL
+20 ENMTLITNTKKLL

-39 EEFNNLKIELNEKLN
+39 DEFNNLKAELNEKLN

-80 FAKIQSS
+80 NAKIQCS

-98 INDNYALINNSREME
+98 INDNYALINKSREME

-127 KHIKELLKTN
+127 KHIKELLKSN

-152 NKNCQYKIP
+152 SKNSQYKIP
-161 NKIKPDIP
+161 NKIKSDIP
-169 NSNKTIVNDK
+169 NANKTIANDK
-179 IFHYENFLNL
+179 IFYYENFLNL

-206 NNNETNFK
+206 NNNGTNIK
-214 SKINRN
+214 YKTNSNL
-220 VKNEPSESSNVK
+220 KNEPSEASNVK
-232 AKNFRTI
+232 TKNFSTI
-239 DNGKYIFKDDLE
+239 DNGKYIFKDELQQTEDE
-251 QIGDDYIN
+251 YIN

-266 TTININKKSN
+266 TAININKNSN

-287 FKENIIKFFT
+287 FKENIIKFST
-297 NKKSYENSKDKI
+297 NKKSYENAKDKI
-309 LNNIDNKNKTYSSS
+309 LNNVNNKHKTHSNS
-323 NTKKKKRKGQSAKNI
+323 NTKKMKKKGQSAKNI
-338 FKVNNKKFEFGDEN
+338 FKVKNKNFEFGDEN

-364 REKILDNKNTFEYLN
+364 REKILNNKNTFEYLN
-379 KKINKI
+379 KK

>member
-20 ENMTLISKTNKLL
+20 ENMTLISNTKKLL

-39 EEFNNLKIELNEKLN
+39 DEFNNLKAELNEKLN

-80 FAKIQSS
+80 NAKIQCS

-98 INDNYALINNSREME
+98 INDNYALINKSREME

-127 KHIKELLKTN
+127 KHIKELLKSN

-152 NKNCQYKIP
+152 SKNIQYKIP
-161 NKIKPDIP
+161 SKIKSDIP
-169 NSNKTIVNDK
+169 NANKTIANDK
-179 IFHYENFLNL
+179 IFYYENFLNL

-206 NNNETNFK
+206 NNNGTNIK
-214 SKINRN
+214 YKTNSNL
-220 VKNEPSESSNVK
+220 KNEPSEASNVK
-232 AKNFRTI
+232 TKNFSTI
-239 DNGKYIFKDDLE
+239 DNGKYIFKDELQQTEDE
-251 QIGDDYIN
+251 YIN

-266 TTININKKSN
+266 TAININKNSN

-287 FKENIIKFFT
+287 FKENIIKFST
-297 NKKSYENSKDKI
+297 NKKSYENAKDKI
-309 LNNIDNKNKTYSSS
+309 LNNVNNKHKTHSNS
-323 NTKKKKRKGQSAKNI
+323 NTKKMKKKGQSAKNI
-338 FKVNNKKFEFGDEN
+338 FKVKNKNFEFGDEN

-364 REKILDNKNTFEYLN
+364 REKILNNKNTFEYLN
-379 KKINKI
+379 KK

>member
-20 ENMTLISKTNKLL
+20 ENMTLISNTKKLL

-39 EEFNNLKIELNEKLN
+39 DEFNNLKGELNEKLN

-80 FAKIQSS
+80 YAKIQCS

-98 INDNYALINNSREME
+98 INDNYALINKSREME

-127 KHIKELLKTN
+127 KHIKELLKSN

-152 NKNCQYKIP
+152 SKNIQYKIP
-161 NKIKPDIP
+161 RKIKSDIP
-169 NSNKTIVNDK
+169 NANKTIANDK
-179 IFHYENFLNL
+179 IFYYENFLNL

-206 NNNETNFK
+206 NNNGTNIK
-214 SKINRN
+214 YKTNSNL
-220 VKNEPSESSNVK
+220 KNEPSEASNVK
-232 AKNFRTI
+232 TKNFSTI
-239 DNGKYIFKDDLE
+239 DNGKYIFKDELQQTEDE
-251 QIGDDYIN
+251 YIN

-266 TTININKKSN
+266 TTTNINKNSN

-287 FKENIIKFFT
+287 FKENIIKFST
-297 NKKSYENSKDKI
+297 NKKSYENAKDKI
-309 LNNIDNKNKTYSSS
+309 LNNVNNKHKTHSNS
-323 NTKKKKRKGQSAKNI
+323 NTKQMKRKGQSAKNI
-338 FKVNNKKFEFGDEN
+338 FKVKNKNFEFGDEN

-364 REKILDNKNTFEYLN
+364 REKILNNKNTFEYLS
-379 KKINKI
+379 KK